1 MIVAITNTKV
11 YDTRKLPINK
21 YYVIKYNQTLTFFP
35 GQRNIQKIGVGIQS
49 FHNPEI
55 LCCH

>member
-1 MIVAITNTKV
+1 MIVAITNMKV

-49 FHNPEI
+49 FHNP
-55 LCCH
+55 

>member
-35 GQRNIQKIGVGIQS
+35 GQRNIQKIGAGIQS